1 MSQEMSEG
9 RKAAHHGGIILQ
21 VIGGLLF
28 ASTFVSS
35 CLSFGDFTNFEGR
48 ARNEMGTALAGMA
61 LLFVGGFLRTLGSRG
76 LAGSGVVLDP
86 GKAREDL
93 KPYSQMAGGMLRDA
107 LDEAKVQFPPTSP
120 AVEVVR
126 VRCRSCNS
134 LNEEDA
140 RFCKGCGQAL

>member
-1 MSQEMSEG
+1 MSQEVSEG
-9 RKAAHHGGIILQ
+9 RKAAHYGGIVLV
-21 VIGGLLF
+21 VIGGVLF
-28 ASTFVSS
+28 ASTFVSG
-35 CLSFGDFTNFEGR
+35 CLHFGDFTNFEGR
-48 ARNEMGTALAGMA
+48 ARTEIGTALVGMA
-61 LLFVGGFLRTLGSRG
+61 FLFVGGFLQTLGSRG
-76 LAGSGVVLDP
+76 LAGSGVILDP

-107 LDEAKVQFPPTSP
+107 LDEAKVQLPPAAP